1 MREHHVARP
10 ISDSARSLLWGGL
23 IGPVLFVTVF
33 VVLGVVRPGYEPLR
47 HQVSYLSL
55 GDGGW
60 IQAAS
65 FIVTG
70 VPVFAFAVGLRRVLT
85 GGVGSVGTPVA
96 VGVAGA
102 GLLIAGVFPTTPAF
116 GFPPGTPNA
125 FPGDIPPSAYVH
137 VVGAVAFFGGLI
149 AAPLVMARRFRRT
162 GERGWAAI
170 SILSAGAV
178 FLFFVGSSADPSG
191 QPFAPAWAGLLQRLA
206 IMAGFGW
213 MAVIAG
219 SILRGQSS

>member
-1 MREHHVARP
+1 VGERHVAGS
-10 ISDSARSLLWGGL
+10 ISDSAKPLVWGGL
-23 IGPVLFVTVF
+23 IGPVMFVAVF
-33 VVLGVVRPGYEPLR
+33 LVLGAIRPGYEPLR

-60 IQAAS
+60 IQTAS
-65 FIVTG
+65 FIITG
-70 VPVFAFAVGLRRVLT
+70 VLVLAFAVGLRHVLA
-85 GGVGSVGTPVA
+85 GGVGSVVTTVA

-102 GLLIAGVFPTTPAF
+102 GLLIAGVFPTMPAF

-125 FPGDIPPSAYVH
+125 FPKDIPPSAYVH

-178 FLFFVGSSADPSG
+178 FVFFAGSSADPSG

-206 IMAGFGW
+206 IVAGLGW
-213 MAVIAG
+213 MAVIAA
-219 SILRGQSS
+219 SVLRGRSW